1 MTLTK
6 RSDKGSAL
14 TYEEMDEN
22 FTHLGGDGT
31 YQMPSTDGVNGQVLQ
46 TNGEGQVSFITQG
59 ESFTTGMIL
68 LWSGAIANIPNGWS
82 LCDGTNGT
90 PNLTDRFVVGAGNS
104 YAVDATGGSADAV
117 VVSHTHSFSGTT
129 DGAGSHS
136 HTVTTFGSLF
146 DRGVSGDGT
155 NLCINSTSRSTSTV
169 GDHTHSF
176 SGTTASAGESG
187 TNKNLP
193 PYYALAYIMKL

>member
-31 YQMPSTDGVNGQVLQ
+31 YQMPSTDGVNGQILQ

-68 LWSGAIANIPNGWS
+68 LWSGAISNVPSGWA
-82 LCDGTNGT
+82 LCDGNNGT

-104 YAVDATGGSADAV
+104 YAVDATGGSADATL
-117 VVSHTHSFSGTT
+117 VSHTHTFSGTT
-129 DGAGSHS
+129 GSGGAHN
-136 HTVTTFGSLF
+136 HTINQGGSLNQF
-146 DRGVSGDGT
+146 GT
-155 NLCINSTSRSTSTV
+155 RAHGANLADTLQTTSSAPN
-169 GDHTHSF
+169 HTHSF
-176 SGTTASAGESG
+176 SGTTASQGESG